1 MFIQHTWNT
10 SSRHTIDTSFI
21 RRRRLILYY
30 FIQNPKGVAPLASQS
45 CRYKHVS
52 DLAECC
58 QSFHDKTVRLMRQ
71 KRSAVLSKSAVWWW
85 LKSEASWAHL
95 PQVQTCKKKKKKV
108 WECFCVEGRKLKTT
122 SIGCKESKQL
132 DFLLKGAGSGEGKKE
147 RPRANWKVKKEVNV
161 RENSCNIWDRG
172 GNREECGCVCVCKLM
187 VICLKG
193 WNKRLV
199 VWECFPWRRWPRS
212 SHEQEALKVN
222 YISCRGQN
230 KFQRLMASQ
239 HLLPSCLLQF
249 LVNICLGPVNH
260 RVRGLFVCLTV
271 YRGVVFGSELFL
283 QNGLKCK
290 FHFNF
295 ANVSTLK
302 CSHLTTLSF
311 LQQCSSGKS
320 WTKSLPLDLFLF
332 LYFLISHNHL
342 RLPQSFPIIFTNL
355 APLASPKTPS
365 VLGDLCR

>member
-1 MFIQHTWNT
+1 MWEKIGATYET
-10 SSRHTIDTSFI
+10 EVEI
-21 RRRRLILYY
+21 
-30 FIQNPKGVAPLASQS
+30 
-45 CRYKHVS
+45 
-52 DLAECC
+52 E
-58 QSFHDKTVRLMRQ
+58 
-71 KRSAVLSKSAVWWW
+71 KS
-85 LKSEASWAHL
+85 
-95 PQVQTCKKKKKKV
+95 
-108 WECFCVEGRKLKTT
+108 
-122 SIGCKESKQL
+122 
-132 DFLLKGAGSGEGKKE
+132 
-147 RPRANWKVKKEVNV
+147 
-161 RENSCNIWDRG
+161 
-172 GNREECGCVCVCKLM
+172 GCVCVCKLM

-302 CSHLTTLSF
+302 CFCTPDHALFPAAVFIRKVLNQISALGLVSF
-311 LQQCSSGKS
+311 
-320 WTKSLPLDLFLF
+320 FF
-332 LYFLISHNHL
+332 YFLISHNHL